1 MDAQTMHLRP
11 AHCERRSSLNFQ
23 DTAKRAVAE
32 VPADPIRHFTAPKLT
47 RKENVVKRAI
57 EAYHV
62 SDVDNTEVIYFG
74 RKAHSVFQS
83 LDLPDATCDGLI
95 YKQRLVQTKG
105 GDCLLIAR
113 WKPDRYMRRSAPEQS
128 QRWFIEKELFPPDLT
143 RFFSRLE
150 RAQQEAADHPEQAAT
165 EEAVE

>member
-1 MDAQTMHLRP
+1 M
-11 AHCERRSSLNFQ
+11 
-23 DTAKRAVAE
+23 AKRAMMDEHV
-32 VPADPIRHFTAPKLT
+32 DPIQRFAAPRFT

-57 EAYHV
+57 DAYHV

-95 YKQRLVQTKG
+95 YKQRLVQTKD

-113 WKPDRYMRRSAPEQS
+113 WKPDRYMRRSAPDQS
-128 QRWFIEKELFPPDLT
+128 QRWFVEKELFPPDLT
-143 RFFSRLE
+143 RFFTRVE
-150 RAQQEAADHPEQAAT
+150 KAQQDVADQLEQTAAAGAA
-165 EEAVE
+165 E